1 MGAWNLLSM
10 IFQICAMFEHWSV
23 HKTQN
28 HTQNISSRWTSN
40 LNIKI
45 IKLIKENIYKFGET
59 FLRFRSQ
66 NPQGKH
72 HGQI

>member
-1 MGAWNLLSM
+1 
-10 IFQICAMFEHWSV
+10 MFEHWSIQ
-23 HKTQN
+23 KTQN
-28 HTQNISSRWTSN
+28 HTQKISCRWASN

-45 IKLIKENIYKFGET
+45 IKKKKLIKENIYKFGET

-66 NPQGKH
+66 NSQGKH